1 MPLCAKQLSTLK
13 SIYTLQYAFLH
24 WFLKVRQPFSGKC
37 TSWIRQN
44 TVSLLQK
51 QRWYL
56 PRKKKIATSCYK
68 TAGSHKAIP
77 LFAHDCPA
85 GLSALWQPWEHFPQ
99 LEREEYNSSVL
110 FNFSLYIYLVKQ
122 TTVLL
127 QNCTIWYLESK

>member
-56 PRKKKIATSCYK
+56 PRKKKIATSRYK

-77 LFAHDCPA
+77 LTIA
-85 GLSALWQPWEHFPQ
+85 PQ
-99 LEREEYNSSVL
+99 GCQHYDN
-110 FNFSLYIYLVKQ
+110 
-122 TTVLL
+122 
-127 QNCTIWYLESK
+127 LESIFLRLREKSIIHQSFLTFPYIFIWSNRRLFCFKTAQFDIWKVNK